1 MEISEVF
8 NSLLSSP
15 ITKLFLLW
23 GGLGLAV
30 GVSAKI
36 MIPGSEGIGWIRT
49 IGTGLAGSFLGNYMA
64 PKLLDWPTYAP
75 FSLAGFGI
83 GIAGAIVLV
92 VVNRI
97 VTKTQSLI
105 QFFLISDFDV
115 AELKQLDSK

>member
-1 MEISEVF
+1 MDVSEIF
-8 NSLLSSP
+8 NSLFSSP
-15 ITKLFLLW
+15 ISKLFLLW
-23 GGLGLAV
+23 AGLGLAV

-36 MIPGSEGIGWIRT
+36 IIPGSENLGWIRT

-64 PKLLDWPTYAP
+64 PKLFDWPTYAP

-97 VTKTQSLI
+97 VTKS
-105 QFFLISDFDV
+105 
-115 AELKQLDSK
+115 